1 MKEETYL
8 RILSKIRDSCYNII
22 NETYILEIEA
32 LKNSKIDM
40 NKTDIEDLFCDLE
53 TFMNNLK

>member
-8 RILSKIRDSCYNII
+8 RILSKIRDSCHNII
-22 NETYILEIEA
+22 EETYILEIEA
-32 LKNSKIDM
+32 LKNSKMDI

>member
-8 RILSKIRDSCYNII
+8 RILSKIRDSCHNII
-22 NETYILEIEA
+22 EETYILEIEA
-32 LKNSKIDM
+32 LKNSKMDM

>member
-8 RILSKIRDSCYNII
+8 RILSAIRDSCHNII
-22 NETYILEIEA
+22 EQTYILEIEA
-32 LKNSKIDM
+32 LKNNKIDM

-53 TFMNNLK
+53 TFLNNLK

>member
-8 RILSKIRDSCYNII
+8 RILSTIRDSCHSII
-22 NETYILEIEA
+22 EETYILEIEA
-32 LKNSKIDM
+32 LKNNKVDM

-53 TFMNNLK
+53 TFINNLK

>member
-1 MKEETYL
+1 MKETTYL
-8 RILSKIRDSCYNII
+8 RILSKIRDSCHNII
-22 NETYILEIEA
+22 EETYILEIEA

>member
-8 RILSKIRDSCYNII
+8 RILSKIRESCHNII
-22 NETYILEIEA
+22 EQTYILEIEA

>member
-8 RILSKIRDSCYNII
+8 RILSKIRDSCHNII
-22 NETYILEIEA
+22 EETYILEIEA